1 MLKKEILQ
9 LYRAL
14 NTLGQLQGVKFAYAV
29 SRNLAILKPEIEA
42 LEKASSPTP
51 EFMEMDKERIK
62 LVEEHAE
69 KDEQGKPKKKG
80 NEYVIPEDK
89 KEDFENA
96 FEAFKLEHKELF
108 DAREKQIEE
117 YNALLQTESE
127 IFSGT
132 SARFTLCS
140 FTSDSVCS
148 KALYSSICFSLA
160 SKSSLCSSLNA
171 SNAFSKSSFLSSG
184 ITYSLPFFF
193 GLPCSS
199 FSACSSTSLILS
211 LSISINSGV
220 GEDAFSRAS
229 ISGFRIARFLL
240 TA

>member
-9 LYRAL
+9 LYGAL

-127 IFSGT
+127 VKLHKVNLADVPEKI
-132 SARFTLCS
+132 
-140 FTSDSVCS
+140 SVQQMH
-148 KALYSSICFSLA
+148 SI
-160 SKSSLCSSLNA
+160 
-171 SNAFSKSSFLSSG
+171 SSFVEDSIPS
-184 ITYSLPFFF
+184 PFQ
-193 GLPCSS
+193 GK
-199 FSACSSTSLILS
+199 
-211 LSISINSGV
+211 
-220 GEDAFSRAS
+220 
-229 ISGFRIARFLL
+229 
-240 TA
+240 